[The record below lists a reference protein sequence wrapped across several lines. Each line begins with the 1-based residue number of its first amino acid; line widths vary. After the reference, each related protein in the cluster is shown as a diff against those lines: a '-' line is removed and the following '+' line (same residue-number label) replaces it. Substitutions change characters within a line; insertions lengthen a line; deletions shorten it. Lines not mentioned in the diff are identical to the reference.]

1 MKLATMFGS
10 SANVIGATF
19 VGAVVLIAA
28 AVGVSVYN
36 AEPSGEA
43 TETVAA
49 GAVEGSTPEAGA
61 GTEAETDAGTAAESA
76 PEATGESAADEDPET
91 PAPAPDPEP
100 EAAAPL
106 EAPRLDVV
114 RVDAE
119 GNAVIAGQTSP
130 DLPVAIVLDGED
142 ITVARADG
150 SGAFVALLS
159 LDPSVAPRMLSV
171 EARPEDGS
179 VLAGLETVLIAPFP
193 SPTATDIAATGEAGD
208 TGSGP
213 EGMTGAPEAD
223 AEPEE
228 IAAADTAPDMP
239 EAGAAP
245 EEVAVNDTA
254 PDLPETG
261 AAAGSTEVA
270 AAETPDTVP
279 AADPASAPEV
289 EEIALAD
296 TGGAPMPAADEGE
309 PSPEI
314 SEIVEPEAA
323 DPASDTDTAG
333 AALAEGTTER
343 PEAPQ
348 TAEALP
354 ASDGDGG
361 EGEVTAGTLTAGGE
375 AGGTP
380 VEPGEENGAAL
391 EVATATPTAP
401 TEPTQR
407 PREIDADTPE
417 APTAEDQPAAE
428 IALGADATT
437 PEAAPQTAE
446 IAATADAGETPD
458 MTTPAPT
465 PNQTGAPAVVIAG
478 PEGVRVVQGAA
489 SSPSVQTSVQ
499 LDAISYNT
507 EGAVILAGRGPV
519 ASDIQVYLNNQPIQ
533 LGEVGAGGDWSLQL
547 PEVDPGT
554 YTLTVAGL
562 DADGTTTSSVE
573 TPFLREDPERVAE
586 APRVAEGGIDVI
598 TVQPG
603 FTLWGIAEDSF
614 GEGILYVQI
623 FEENRDQIRDPDWIF
638 PGQIFRIPEL
648 APEAERN

>member
-28 AVGVSVYN
+28 AVGVSVYST
-36 AEPSGEA
+36 EPSGEA

-49 GAVEGSTPEAGA
+49 GAVESSPPEAGA

-76 PEATGESAADEDPET
+76 PEANGEGAADEDPET
-91 PAPAPDPEP
+91 PAPAPAPEP
-100 EAAAPL
+100 EPEPAPPL

-159 LDPSVAPRMLSV
+159 LDPSDTPRMLSV
-171 EARPEDGS
+171 EARPENGS

-193 SPTATDIAATGEAGD
+193 SPAATEIAATGEADD

-213 EGMTGAPEAD
+213 QGESGAPEAD
-223 AEPEE
+223 AAPEE
-228 IAAADTAPDMP
+228 IAAAETAPEGPETEEVAASDTAPD
-239 EAGAAP
+239 
-245 EEVAVNDTA
+245 V
-254 PDLPETG
+254 PETG

-270 AAETPDTVP
+270 AAETPATTP

-296 TGGAPMPAADEGE
+296 TGAAPMPVADEGE
-309 PSPEI
+309 PSAEI
-314 SEIVEPEAA
+314 SEIAE
-323 DPASDTDTAG
+323 PASDTDAAG
-333 AALAEGTTER
+333 AALADGATER

-354 ASDGDGG
+354 ASDGAGA
-361 EGEVTAGTLTAGGE
+361 EGDVTEGTRTAGGE
-375 AGGTP
+375 ASGATA
-380 VEPGEENGAAL
+380 EPGDGSGAAL

-401 TEPTQR
+401 TEPIQR
-407 PREIDADTPE
+407 PREVDAE
-417 APTAEDQPAAE
+417 APGAPAAEDQPAAE
-428 IALGADATT
+428 IALDAGATV
-437 PEAAPQTAE
+437 PEAAAEAAE
-446 IAATADAGETPD
+446 IAATAEVGDTPD
-458 MTTPAPT
+458 TTTPAPT
-465 PNQTGAPAVVIAG
+465 LTQSGAPAVVIAG
-478 PEGVRVVQGAA
+478 PEGVRVVQGGA

-547 PEVDPGT
+547 PDVDPGT

-648 APEAERN
+648 APEAEQN